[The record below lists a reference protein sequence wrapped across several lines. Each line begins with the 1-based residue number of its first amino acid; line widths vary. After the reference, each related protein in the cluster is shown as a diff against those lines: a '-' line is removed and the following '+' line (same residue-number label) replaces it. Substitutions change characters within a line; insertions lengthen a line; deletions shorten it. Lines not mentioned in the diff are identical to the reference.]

1 MTNYAWPFLSH
12 IFKCIILLKKMVSK
26 NIFYWFCKHRM
37 MFTKAAFI
45 WFRNTIK
52 QLYCEMLLQFK
63 ITVSIYFKMSFI
75 SVTQSCIFSIITPV
89 FSVTWSVRNHSNMT
103 ICCSRNISYYQCW
116 KHVCCLICLVE
127 NVIFFPL
134 MHWKFKSAFILN
146 RFFLTLWKS
155 ILSLL
160 TI

>member
-1 MTNYAWPFLSH
+1 MANYAWPFLSH
-12 IFKCIILLKKMVSK
+12 IFKCIILLKNMVSK
-26 NIFYWFCKHRM
+26 KTPYFCKHRM
-37 MFTKAAFI
+37 MITKAAFI
-45 WFRNTIK
+45 WYRNTIK
-52 QLYCEMLLQFK
+52 HLYCEMLLQFK

-75 SVTQSCIFSIITPV
+75 SVMQSWIFSIINPV
-89 FSVTWSVRNHSNMT
+89 FSVTWLVRNPSNMM

-116 KHVCCLICLVE
+116 KHLCCLIFFVE
-127 NVIFFPL
+127 NVIFFP
-134 MHWKFKSAFILN
+134 WCIESAFILN